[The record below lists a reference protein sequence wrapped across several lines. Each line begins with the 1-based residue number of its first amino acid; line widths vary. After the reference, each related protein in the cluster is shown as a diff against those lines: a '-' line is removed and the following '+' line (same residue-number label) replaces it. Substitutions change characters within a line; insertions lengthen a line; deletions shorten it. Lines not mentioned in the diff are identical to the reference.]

1 MGATTRMAR
10 QRGGKASAGAKR
22 VEFNGKDSP
31 EMGEA
36 KDTAGAF
43 KRGGHAGGKKA
54 KGRLDR
60 KKRASGGRAK
70 SPLSTAHAL
79 ATPGN
84 GGAGQGHESDGPKG
98 KELMD

>member
-10 QRGGKASAGAKR
+10 QRGGKVSAGPKP
-22 VEFNGKDSP
+22 VEFEGKGSH

-36 KDTAGAF
+36 KDKAGAF

-70 SPLSTAHAL
+70 SPLSSAHAL
-79 ATPGN
+79 STPGN
-84 GGAGQGHESDGPKG
+84 GGGQGHEGEGPREKQL
-98 KELMD
+98 KN

>member
-1 MGATTRMAR
+1 MSASTRMAR
-10 QRGGKASAGAKR
+10 QRGGKATTAKK
-22 VEFNGKDSP
+22 VEFNGKGSP
-31 EMGEA
+31 EMAEA
-36 KDTAGAF
+36 KDKAGAF

-79 ATPGN
+79 ASPGN